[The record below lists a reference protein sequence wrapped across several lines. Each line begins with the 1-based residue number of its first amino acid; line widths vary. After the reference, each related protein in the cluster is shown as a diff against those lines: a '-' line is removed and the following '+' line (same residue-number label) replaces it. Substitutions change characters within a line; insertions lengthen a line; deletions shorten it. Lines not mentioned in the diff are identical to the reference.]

1 MNLLIKETILFD
13 YKGIK
18 VTIQLD
24 YKRGTVSFTEQ
35 DSKPKNY
42 KFAERTRNYL
52 GGWWL
57 ILEALQ
63 EATKFADEKL
73 KEQEELR
80 EKIKTQKV
88 IDMAIALSD
97 LNKKEKKK

>member
-1 MNLLIKETILFD
+1 MNLVTKETVLFN
-13 YKGIK
+13 YKGVSIYIELNYETGK
-18 VTIQLD
+18 
-24 YKRGTVSFTEQ
+24 VSFTEK
-35 DSKPKNY
+35 DGRAKNY
-42 KFAERTRNYL
+42 KFAECTRNYL

-63 EATKFADEKL
+63 EATKFADSKL
-73 KEQEELR
+73 SEQEEIR

-97 LNKKEKKK
+97 VKSKK